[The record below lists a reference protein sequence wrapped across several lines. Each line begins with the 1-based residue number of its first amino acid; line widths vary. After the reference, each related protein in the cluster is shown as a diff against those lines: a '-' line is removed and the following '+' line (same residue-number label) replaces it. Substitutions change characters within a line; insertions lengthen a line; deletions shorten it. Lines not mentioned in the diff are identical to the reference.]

1 MLGIIPLLG
10 TNCPCPP
17 CSITAMSWS
26 LASLPGAGPTELLL
40 ATACLAPGPLWL
52 GAVARPA
59 GAEVCVSRA
68 GRTDWRRSATVEV
81 TAGA

>member
-1 MLGIIPLLG
+1 
-10 TNCPCPP
+10 
-17 CSITAMSWS
+17 MSWS

-40 ATACLAPGPLWL
+40 ATACLAPGPPALWL
-52 GAVARPA
+52 GAVDRPA

-81 TAGA
+81 TAGAWGREGGVRNS